1 MNKIKKKNLFIEL
14 KDDNL
19 LAAAGAYDEELNFKI
34 LEKEIFS
41 TSEFKNGKITNL
53 EKSVESIK
61 KIVNKIE
68 NKSNFFFSDVN
79 VIINQTDFD
88 CVNVSGFKKINGN
101 QILSEDISYILNDI
115 KLKLTETEKLKSVIH
130 LFNTKYLLDNKE
142 IKNLP
147 IGLHGDFYSHQLTFF
162 MIKDNEIKNIKS
174 LFNKCNLSL
183 NKIILKSF
191 TDGINT
197 INKYK
202 KDTFIKVKLDKEN
215 TYLTFF
221 SESSFCYFQK
231 FHFGSDIIIKDIS
244 KVCSL
249 EISSVRNIIL
259 GTDFESPNKDQYVE
273 KKYLDE
279 GNSRKISLKHV
290 IDIASARI
298 EEIANI
304 VFNKN
309 KNLNS
314 LRDKNK
320 LNLYLEFDD
329 KEIMSQFSHLFSN
342 YFLKSKLTLVRSIDE
357 DPFVSIKIFGEL
369 LIKGWS
375 REAIPVVN
383 KKKSWISRIFSG
395 LFE

>member
-1 MNKIKKKNLFIEL
+1 MDKFKKKKLFIEL
-14 KDDNL
+14 NNDNL
-19 LAAAGAYDEELNFKI
+19 LAAVGTYDEELNFKI
-34 LEKEIFS
+34 LEKEIFL
-41 TSEFKNGKITNL
+41 TSEFKNGKIANL
-53 EKSVESIK
+53 DKSVESIK
-61 KIVNKIE
+61 KIVHKIE
-68 NKSNFFFSDVN
+68 NKSNFFFPDVN

-88 CVNVSGFKKINGN
+88 CVNVSGFKKLNGN

-162 MIKDNEIKNIKS
+162 MIKDNEIKNLKS

-183 NKIILKSF
+183 NRIILKSF

-197 INKYK
+197 INRYK
-202 KDTFIKVKLDKEN
+202 KDTFIKVKIDREN
-215 TYLTFF
+215 IYLTFF

-231 FHFGSDIIIKDIS
+231 FNFGSDIIIKDIS

-249 EISSVRNIIL
+249 GILSVRDIVL
-259 GTDFESPNKDQYVE
+259 GSDFETPNKDLYVE

-279 GNSRKISLKHV
+279 GNSRKISLKH
-290 IDIASARI
+290 IIEIASARI

-309 KNLNS
+309 KNLNN
-314 LRDKNK
+314 LKDKNT
-320 LNLYLEFDD
+320 LDLYLEFDD
-329 KEIMSQFSHLFSN
+329 KEIMSQFSHLFLK

-357 DPFVSIKIFGEL
+357 DPFVSVKIFGEL

-383 KKKSWISRIFSG
+383 KKKSWLSRIFSG